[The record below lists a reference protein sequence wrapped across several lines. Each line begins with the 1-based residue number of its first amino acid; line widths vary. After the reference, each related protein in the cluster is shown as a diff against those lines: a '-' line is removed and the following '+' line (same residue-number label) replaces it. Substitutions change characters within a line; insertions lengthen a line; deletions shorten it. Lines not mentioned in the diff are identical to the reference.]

1 MISVIIP
8 IYKEQSVYSILKN
21 FEKKL
26 KKKFKN
32 FEIIIVNNG
41 SDEVTLSESIKF
53 SKKFRCVKNPK
64 LKNPNYGKAIELGLK
79 KSTKS
84 ISIILEFDFLNF
96 KFVNKSVKK
105 IVDQNFSL
113 VIGSKTLRNSKDNRG
128 IIRVIMTRVFN
139 ILLSFFLKIKSSD
152 THGLKAISK
161 ALRDKILINCKSS
174 SHAYQTEIVLVAEK
188 LNFEIVEIPLEIKET
203 RPTKLNIFY
212 RVFTYLLIIKELHQ
226 LKKNYK

>member
-1 MISVIIP
+1 
-8 IYKEQSVYSILKN
+8 
-21 FEKKL
+21 
-26 KKKFKN
+26 
-32 FEIIIVNNG
+32 
-41 SDEVTLSESIKF
+41 
-53 SKKFRCVKNPK
+53 
-64 LKNPNYGKAIELGLK
+64 
-79 KSTKS
+79 
-84 ISIILEFDFLNF
+84 
-96 KFVNKSVKK
+96 
-105 IVDQNFSL
+105 
-113 VIGSKTLRNSKDNRG
+113 
-128 IIRVIMTRVFN
+128 MTRVFN